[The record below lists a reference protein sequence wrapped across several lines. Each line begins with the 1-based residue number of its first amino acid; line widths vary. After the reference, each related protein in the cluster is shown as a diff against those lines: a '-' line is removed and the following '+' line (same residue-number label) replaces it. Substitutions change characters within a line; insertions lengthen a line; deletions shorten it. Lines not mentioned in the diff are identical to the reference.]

1 VSGTPPPPPQEGLAE
16 AASAFQGEP
25 TSPAEVSEP
34 ATPGPAVPEPAV
46 PEPTAPD
53 PVALVEAYLF
63 AAAGPVEE
71 REIQALLGARAEAAS
86 VLAALAARRQACGVR
101 LERSGRHWALRT
113 APELAP
119 FLQRTVRPLRRLSK
133 AALETLAVI
142 AWRQPVTRAE
152 IEEVR
157 GVSLSAGT
165 LELLVEAGWVAPKG
179 RREAPG
185 RPVAWGTTDTFLDAF
200 GLATLAELP
209 RLEELAADG
218 LFKARPGD

>member
-25 TSPAEVSEP
+25 TSPAAVSEP
-34 ATPGPAVPEPAV
+34 ATPGPA
-46 PEPTAPD
+46 APD

-185 RPVAWGTTDTFLDAF
+185 RPVAWGTTDAFLDAF